1 MKNSQGVINGMLTKL
16 YGKPEKLKEFM
27 SDKTEAQKIAGRS
40 HLRTLK
46 IIRGS
51 NGRGNKPAKG

>member
-16 YGKPEKLKEFM
+16 YGKPEKLKAYM
-27 SDKTEAQKIAGRS
+27 ADKTEAQKIAGRG

-46 IIRGS
+46 IIRGR
-51 NGRGNKPAKG
+51 NGRGNKPVKS